1 MFTFES
7 EESSV
12 SPTDGSLKNVCYR
25 QINANYY
32 YGLFG
37 DFRLII
43 DKSFEYFNATKL
55 CLDGGK
61 QLRYWARTKEAKK
74 LVEFYEKEVSS
85 EESTSD
91 AEDLSTVRSAY
102 YFVGGNHDAS
112 GTYVRKELLLA
123 IGSWIS
129 LQFYHKC
136 FRILEDYFISKYK
149 ENAKNLEANLK
160 KVEQRTHQLKM
171 DNMKLKKGYV
181 KPTRKRGN
189 DNFFLILKKNNSELY
204 PFYIL
209 RTQKCR
215 LNNSLGNLRKRYPD
229 MEIIYGPKTVPN
241 SINIH
246 HRIKESLDYITCER
260 NSMALMD
267 HNEQK
272 LIKDVDKIIEISI

>member
-1 MFTFES
+1 MKMATFES
-7 EESSV
+7 RV
-12 SPTDGSLKNVCYR
+12 SPTDGSLKNVCYQ
-25 QINANYY
+25 QINAEYY

-37 DFRLII
+37 DFKLII
-43 DKSFEYFNATKL
+43 DKTFTYFNATKL

-74 LVEFYEKEVSS
+74 LVEFYEKEVRSEVDAKDSFTSS
-85 EESTSD
+85 RP
-91 AEDLSTVRSAY
+91 VY
-102 YFVGGNHDAS
+102 YYVGENHDIS

-123 IGSWIS
+123 IGTWIS
-129 LQFYHKC
+129 LEFYHKC
-136 FRILEDYFISKYK
+136 FRILEDYFINKYK
-149 ENAKNLEANLK
+149 EDAKNLEANLK
-160 KVEQRTHQLKM
+160 KVEQRTHQLKI

-181 KPTRKRGN
+181 KPTRRRGN
-189 DNFFLILKKNNSELY
+189 DNVFLILKKNNSELY

-215 LNNSLGNLRKRYPD
+215 LNNSLGNLGKRYPD
-229 MEIIYGPKTVPN
+229 METIYGPKTVPN

-272 LIKDVDKIIEISI
+272 LFEDVDKIIEVFI